1 MKSTRILQLF
11 LILFLLGSLNSYS
24 QFIVKKVT
32 GNSTNTSQDGFY
44 YALPQTVLQ
53 IDLLIEKIK
62 KIPGPLADYAEDYL
76 GVSDYIRYSSR
87 SAQLINA
94 DVIPLYEA
102 DPEQF
107 YYVQY
112 PAEKSKEEKAI
123 AFQFTNQGTLLGYG
137 DNGNLQS
144 ETQVTE
150 IDQTI
155 IMLEGDED
163 FSYYPEYNRSKKID
177 TIVRKISIDT
187 ITIERFLFKT
197 SWVDKSNNEKAN
209 EAAKKISEIR
219 EARFHLIS
227 GYQEVNYGE
236 SIKYM
241 NDQLKELEDKYLEL
255 PFLSDKQ

>member
-87 SAQLINA
+87 STQLINA
-94 DVIPLYEA
+94 EVTPLYEA

-137 DNGNLQS
+137 VIMEVQSQQRRLQ
-144 ETQVTE
+144 
-150 IDQTI
+150 
-155 IMLEGDED
+155 
-163 FSYYPEYNRSKKID
+163 R
-177 TIVRKISIDT
+177 
-187 ITIERFLFKT
+187 
-197 SWVDKSNNEKAN
+197 
-209 EAAKKISEIR
+209 
-219 EARFHLIS
+219 
-227 GYQEVNYGE
+227 
-236 SIKYM
+236 
-241 NDQLKELEDKYLEL
+241 
-255 PFLSDKQ
+255 